1 MGKNVWSGCPGRA
14 AALTVGSV
22 PPVGG
27 TKVFVMPGGMM
38 KSNANLVDLIEK
50 VKPEIR
56 TLIEKCNTVS
66 RGYGGRRRKAPPPRS
81 LQPMA
86 STPPPF
92 LAIARRSRCGSSCSS
107 PG

>member
-1 MGKNVWSGCPGRA
+1 MHSYWLIRV
-14 AALTVGSV
+14 ALKHSRCILKLSNLNHPESV
-22 PPVGG
+22 LSVGG

-66 RGYGGRRRKAPPPRS
+66 CNS
-81 LQPMA
+81 DQPLKRVA
-86 STPPPF
+86 
-92 LAIARRSRCGSSCSS
+92 CS
-107 PG
+107 GFCNL